1 MNDQLTI
8 DDLRAYQ
15 NGLLTGADRHRV
27 ERLLLENPL
36 YADALD
42 GLEALHRTGDAL
54 PAQTAILKK
63 ALHKRV
69 RQSATQQRL
78 MPLWTTAL
86 IACILLVLAV
96 AVYLIFVA
104 PKT

>member
-8 DDLRAYQ
+8 EDLRAYQ
-15 NGLLTGADRHRV
+15 NGLLSGPARHRV
-27 ERLLLENPL
+27 ERLLLENPF

-42 GLEALHRTGDAL
+42 GLEALQRTGDAL
-54 PAQTAILKK
+54 PTQTAKIRV
-63 ALHKRV
+63 ALQKRV
-69 RQSATQQRL
+69 QQSATQQRL

-86 IACILLVLAV
+86 VACILLVLAI
-96 AVYLIFVA
+96 AVYLIFFV

>member
-8 DDLRAYQ
+8 EDLRAYQ
-15 NGLLTGADRHRV
+15 NGLLTGAAQYRV

-42 GLEALHRTGDAL
+42 GLELQTGEL
-54 PAQTAILKK
+54 PAQTTALKK

-86 IACILLVLAV
+86 IVCILLVLAV
-96 AVYLIFVA
+96 AVYLIFFV

>member
-8 DDLRAYQ
+8 EDLRAYQ
-15 NGLLTGADRHRV
+15 NGQLTGAAQHRV

-42 GLEALHRTGDAL
+42 GLEALHRTGKL
-54 PAQTAILKK
+54 PAQTATLKK

-86 IACILLVLAV
+86 IACILLAMAI
-96 AVYLIFVA
+96 AVYLIFVV